1 MSSGPLELR
10 APSRAF
16 PFVFLIAG
24 SIVLLNG
31 VGFLVFP
38 FPNQPRWALGPVLF
52 STVGSAGVVAAVW
65 SFRRQFQVSRL
76 IELLDAELPHI
87 GVDPASRS
95 DALRTILDRMA
106 EVKDVLV
113 PFQKGGILPLSAGGK
128 EGPRGKGFFGPDAP
142 IGPLSA
148 GDGTPRAFAVTGEL
162 I

>member
-10 APSRAF
+10 APSQAF
-16 PFVFLIAG
+16 PFVFLIAVG
-24 SIVLLNG
+24 IVLLNG
-31 VGFLVFP
+31 VGFLIFP
-38 FPNQPRWALGPVLF
+38 FQNQPRWSLDPVLF
-52 STVGSAGVVAAVW
+52 STVGSTGVDAAVW

-76 IELLDAELPHI
+76 IERMDPELPHI

-95 DALRTILDRMA
+95 DVLRTILDRMA
-106 EVKDVLV
+106 EVKYVLV
-113 PFQKGGILPLSAGGK
+113 PFQKGVILPLSAGGK

-148 GDGTPRAFAVTGEL
+148 GEGTPRAFVVAGEL